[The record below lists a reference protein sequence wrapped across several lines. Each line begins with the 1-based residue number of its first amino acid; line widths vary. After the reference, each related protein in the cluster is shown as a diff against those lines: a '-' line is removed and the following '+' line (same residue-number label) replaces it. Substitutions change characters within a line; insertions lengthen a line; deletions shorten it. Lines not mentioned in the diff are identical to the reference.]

1 MIADIIG
8 NERLNQVVTELF
20 NRGEKINI
28 STVFLMQIF
37 SHLYKQCIAKPYSFL
52 MIDAVLASENLLR
65 YRKNLLE
72 RI

>member
-37 SHLYKQCIAKPYSFL
+37 SHLYKQYIAKPYSFL